1 MGDGHLTD
9 DHAADLTHVRE
20 VHDVVDN
27 LRRLLAAAAQADEA
41 AVHAEGGAEEIG
53 GAPRIG
59 PPLQSRPLQSRPLQ
73 SPPGR

>member
-1 MGDGHLTD
+1 VGEGYLTD

-41 AVHAEGGAEEIG
+41 ADHAEGIDA
-53 GAPRIG
+53 GAPLA
-59 PPLQSRPLQSRPLQ
+59 PPLQWRPLQ

>member
-1 MGDGHLTD
+1 MGDRHLND

-27 LRRLLAAAAQADEA
+27 LRRLLAAAAEADQAAIQAEA
-41 AVHAEGGAEEIG
+41 FEELAP
-53 GAPRIG
+53 APRT
-59 PPLQSRPLQSRPLQ
+59 RPSAQFPPLQ